1 MATFRSRTAVWAAL
15 LMAGAGAFAQSG
27 DPSIRVDGAWAR
39 RAVMMKPGTPGTG
52 TGTGA
57 VYLTLVNSSATPD
70 ALLSAATDA
79 AATVEVHES
88 YMESTM
94 AKMRRVARIEVPA
107 GQSVELKPGG
117 YHIMLIDLTR
127 DLTPG
132 QSVQLT
138 LTFQRAGKVPVTA
151 SIK

>member
-1 MATFRSRTAVWAAL
+1 MATFRLRRAVCAAL
-15 LMAGAGAFAQSG
+15 LLAGAGAFAQSS
-27 DPSIRVDGAWAR
+27 DTSIRVDGAWAR
-39 RAVMMKPGTPGTG
+39 RAVMMKPGTPGGG

-57 VYLTLVNSSATPD
+57 VYLTLVNKSAAPD
-70 ALLSAATDA
+70 ALLSAASDA
-79 AATVEVHES
+79 AATVEIHES
-88 YMESTM
+88 YMESAM
-94 AKMRRVARIEVPA
+94 AKMRRVAWIDVPA

-138 LTFQRAGKVPVTA
+138 LTFRNAGKLPVTA
-151 SIK
+151 SIR